1 MWNLNIQIK
10 LQYSEF
16 FSAFSV
22 LQMFVVFLYDCLS
35 RLSWNAFTTHE
46 AGGFFFFS
54 ADDCFAYSVQ
64 AGTIAKDSR

>member
-46 AGGFFFFS
+46 AGGFFFS